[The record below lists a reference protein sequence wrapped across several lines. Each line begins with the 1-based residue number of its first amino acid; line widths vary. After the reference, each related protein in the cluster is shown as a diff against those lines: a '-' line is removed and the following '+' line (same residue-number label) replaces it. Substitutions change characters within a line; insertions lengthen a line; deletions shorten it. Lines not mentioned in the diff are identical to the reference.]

1 MAKTAGIVAL
11 SALATLALV
20 AAAAASQAAKLR
32 LLPDDVS
39 RGRPDAPV
47 TIVEFTDYQCP
58 FCKRFEAE
66 TWPQLKRN
74 YVDTGKVRF
83 IVRDLPLE
91 FHDSA
96 LPAAEAAHCAGE
108 QGKFWP
114 MHDALFASHADLRRP
129 TVLAIASAIGLD
141 VKRFEADVDS
151 AEVRKAVQRDLEDG
165 SNVGV
170 MSTPTIFIDGQHYN
184 GAIRL
189 DTLKPILDAELKH
202 PASAAKRASAPAP
215 SSR

>member
-32 LLPDDVS
+32 LLPDEAA

-114 MHDALFASHADLRRP
+114 MHDALIAKGSDLSAGGLQTQAGRLALDLPRFQACVAQHRYAKDILRNAALANSLGLEGTPAFVIGRVHDGELSGVSGMGAQPYENFAQQIEEE
-129 TVLAIASAIGLD
+129 LA
-141 VKRFEADVDS
+141 
-151 AEVRKAVQRDLEDG
+151 
-165 SNVGV
+165 
-170 MSTPTIFIDGQHYN
+170 
-184 GAIRL
+184 
-189 DTLKPILDAELKH
+189 
-202 PASAAKRASAPAP
+202 AAKAGT
-215 SSR
+215 

>member
-32 LLPDDVS
+32 LLPDDAS

-114 MHDALFASHADLRRP
+114 MHDALIAKGSDLSAGGLQTQAGRLALDLPRFQACVAQHRYAKDILRNAALANSLGLEGTPAFVIGRVHDGELSGVSGMGAQPYENFAQQIEEE
-129 TVLAIASAIGLD
+129 LA
-141 VKRFEADVDS
+141 
-151 AEVRKAVQRDLEDG
+151 
-165 SNVGV
+165 
-170 MSTPTIFIDGQHYN
+170 
-184 GAIRL
+184 
-189 DTLKPILDAELKH
+189 
-202 PASAAKRASAPAP
+202 AAKAGT
-215 SSR
+215 

>member
-1 MAKTAGIVAL
+1 MAKTAMAL

-20 AAAAASQAAKLR
+20 AAAAASQAARLR
-32 LLPDDVS
+32 LLPDDAS

-114 MHDALFASHADLRRP
+114 MHDALIAKGSDLGAGGLQTQAGR
-129 TVLAIASAIGLD
+129 LGLD
-141 VKRFEADVDS
+141 LPRFQACVAQHRYAKDILRNAALANS
-151 AEVRKAVQRDLEDG
+151 LGLEGTPAFVIGRVHDG
-165 SNVGV
+165 ELSGV
-170 MSTPTIFIDGQHYN
+170 SGM
-184 GAIRL
+184 GAQPYENFAQQIEE
-189 DTLKPILDAELKH
+189 EL
-202 PASAAKRASAPAP
+202 AAAKAGK
-215 SSR
+215 

>member
-32 LLPDDVS
+32 LLPDDAS

-114 MHDALFASHADLRRP
+114 MHDALIAKGSDLSAGGLQTQAGRLALDLPRFQACVAQHRYAKDILRNAALANSLGLEGTPAFVIGRVHDGELSGVSGMGAQPYENFAQQIEEDL
-129 TVLAIASAIGLD
+129 
-141 VKRFEADVDS
+141 
-151 AEVRKAVQRDLEDG
+151 
-165 SNVGV
+165 
-170 MSTPTIFIDGQHYN
+170 
-184 GAIRL
+184 
-189 DTLKPILDAELKH
+189 
-202 PASAAKRASAPAP
+202 AAARAGK
-215 SSR
+215 

>member
-114 MHDALFASHADLRRP
+114 MHDALIAKGSDLSAGGLQTQAGRLALDLPRFQACVAQHRYAKDILRNAALANSLGLEGTPAFVIGRVHDGELSGVSGMGAQPYENFAQQIEEDL
-129 TVLAIASAIGLD
+129 
-141 VKRFEADVDS
+141 
-151 AEVRKAVQRDLEDG
+151 
-165 SNVGV
+165 
-170 MSTPTIFIDGQHYN
+170 
-184 GAIRL
+184 
-189 DTLKPILDAELKH
+189 
-202 PASAAKRASAPAP
+202 AAARAGK
-215 SSR
+215 

>member
-20 AAAAASQAAKLR
+20 AAAAASQAARLR
-32 LLPDDVS
+32 LLPDDAS

-114 MHDALFASHADLRRP
+114 MHDALIAKGSDLGAGGLQTQAGR
-129 TVLAIASAIGLD
+129 LGLD
-141 VKRFEADVDS
+141 LPRFQACVAQHRYAKDILRNAALANS
-151 AEVRKAVQRDLEDG
+151 LGLEGTPAFVIGRVHDG
-165 SNVGV
+165 ELSGV
-170 MSTPTIFIDGQHYN
+170 SGM
-184 GAIRL
+184 GAQPYENFAQQIEE
-189 DTLKPILDAELKH
+189 EL
-202 PASAAKRASAPAP
+202 AAAKAGK
-215 SSR
+215 

>member
-1 MAKTAGIVAL
+1 MAKTAGFLCLAAVA
-11 SALATLALV
+11 ALALV
-20 AAAAASQAAKLR
+20 AAAVAATPAKLR
-32 LLPDDVS
+32 LLPDEAA

-47 TIVEFTDYQCP
+47 TVVEFTDYQCP

-114 MHDALFASHADLRRP
+114 MHDALIAKGSDLSAGGIQGQAGRLALDLPRFQACVAQHRYAKDILRNAALAHSLGLEGTPAFVIGRVHDGELAGVSGMGAQPYENFAEQIEEE
-129 TVLAIASAIGLD
+129 LA
-141 VKRFEADVDS
+141 
-151 AEVRKAVQRDLEDG
+151 
-165 SNVGV
+165 
-170 MSTPTIFIDGQHYN
+170 
-184 GAIRL
+184 
-189 DTLKPILDAELKH
+189 
-202 PASAAKRASAPAP
+202 AARAGK
-215 SSR
+215 